1 MMKSDTARIFRDGLW
16 DNNAGL
22 VQLLGLC
29 PLLAV
34 SNTATNALGLGLATM
49 LVLVLTN
56 LCVSLSRGLLRREI
70 RIPAYVL
77 IIASVVTVT
86 ELAMQAW
93 FYDLYKVLGIFIPLI
108 VTNCVIIGR
117 AEVFASR
124 NPVVPSVLDGLATG
138 LGFGA
143 VLLVLGASREL
154 LGNGSL
160 FNRIDML
167 LGQSFQGFQLQVIP
181 DHPGFLLAILPPG
194 AFIALGMLVALK
206 NYLDERRVIRASV
219 PLAAAADAA
228 AVDNP

>member
-1 MMKSDTARIFRDGLW
+1 MTTDTAQIFRDGLW
-16 DNNAGL
+16 NNNAGL

-56 LCVSLSRGLLRREI
+56 FCVSMSRGILRPEI

-117 AEVFASR
+117 AEAFASR
-124 NPVVPSVLDGLATG
+124 NPVLPSVMDGLATG
-138 LGFGA
+138 IGFGA
-143 VLLVLGASREL
+143 VLLVLGISREL
-154 LGNGSL
+154 LGKGSV
-160 FNRIDML
+160 FSRIDML
-167 LGQSFQGFQLQVIP
+167 LGQSMQGFELQLIP
-181 DHPGFLLAILPPG
+181 NHPGFLLAMLPPG
-194 AFIALGMLVALK
+194 AFIALGMVVALK
-206 NYLDERRVIRASV
+206 NYLDERRALKTTATIAPV
-219 PLAAAADAA
+219 PAAAESA
-228 AVDNP
+228 

>member
-1 MMKSDTARIFRDGLW
+1 MKTAETAQIFRDGLW
-16 DNNAGL
+16 NNNAGL

-49 LVLVLTN
+49 MVLVLTN
-56 LCVSLSRGLLRREI
+56 LCVSMSRGILRSEI

-86 ELAMQAW
+86 ELAMQAF

-117 AEVFASR
+117 AEAFASR
-124 NPVVPSVLDGLATG
+124 NPVLPSVYDGLATG
-138 LGFGA
+138 MGFAA

-154 LGNGSL
+154 LGRGSL
-160 FNRIDML
+160 FSRIDML
-167 LGQSFQGFQLQVIP
+167 LGQSFQGLELQIIP
-181 DHPGFLLAILPPG
+181 NHPGFLLAVLPPG

-206 NYLDERRVIRASV
+206 NYLDERRALKKAISSAPR
-219 PLAAAADAA
+219 LAASES
-228 AVDNP
+228 V

>member
-1 MMKSDTARIFRDGLW
+1 MKTDSAQIFRDGLW
-16 DNNAGL
+16 NNNAGL

-34 SNTATNALGLGLATM
+34 SNTATNAIGLGLATM

-56 LCVSLSRGLLRREI
+56 LCVSLSRGILRPEI

-93 FYDLYKVLGIFIPLI
+93 FYDLYRVLGIFIPLI
-108 VTNCVIIGR
+108 VTNCIIIGR
-117 AEVFASR
+117 AEAFASR
-124 NPVVPSVLDGLATG
+124 NRILPSMLDGLATG

-154 LGNGSL
+154 LGKGSL
-160 FNRIDML
+160 FSRVDML
-167 LGQSFQGFQLQVIP
+167 LGQSFQGFELQLIP
-181 DHPGFLLAILPPG
+181 DHPGFLLAVLPPG

-206 NYLDERRVIRASV
+206 NYLDERRALRTPLPQSTVIE
-219 PLAAAADAA
+219 AA
-228 AVDNP
+228 

>member
-1 MMKSDTARIFRDGLW
+1 MKAETGQIFRDGLW
-16 DNNAGL
+16 NNNAGL

-34 SNTATNALGLGLATM
+34 SNTVTNALGLGLATM
-49 LVLVLTN
+49 MVLVLTN
-56 LCVSLSRGLLRREI
+56 LCVSLSRGILRPEI

-117 AEVFASR
+117 AEAFASR
-124 NPVVPSVLDGLATG
+124 NPVMPSVIDGLATG
-138 LGFGA
+138 MGFGA
-143 VLLVLGASREL
+143 VLLVLGASREI
-154 LGNGSL
+154 LGKGSL
-160 FNRIDML
+160 FSRIDML
-167 LGQSFQGFQLQVIP
+167 FGQSFQGFDLQIIP
-181 DHPGFLLAILPPG
+181 GHPGFLLAILPPG

-206 NYLDERRVIRASV
+206 NYIDERNTLKAAMPAK
-219 PLAAAADAA
+219 PLPDVAESA
-228 AVDNP
+228 

>member
-1 MMKSDTARIFRDGLW
+1 MSTDTAQIFRDGLW
-16 DNNAGL
+16 NNNAGL

-49 LVLVLTN
+49 MVLVLTN
-56 LCVSLSRGLLRREI
+56 LCVSVSRGALRPEI

-117 AEVFASR
+117 AEAFASR
-124 NPVVPSVLDGLATG
+124 NPVMPSVIDGLATG
-138 LGFGA
+138 MGFGA
-143 VLLVLGASREL
+143 VLLALGATREI
-154 LGNGSL
+154 LGRGSL
-160 FNRIDML
+160 FSRIDML
-167 LGQSFQGFQLQVIP
+167 LGPSFEGFDLQLIP
-181 DHPGFLLAILPPG
+181 GHPGFLLAILPPG

-206 NYLDERRVIRASV
+206 NYLDERRSAKVVATASPV
-219 PLAAAADAA
+219 PEVAESA
-228 AVDNP
+228 

>member
-1 MMKSDTARIFRDGLW
+1 MMKTDSAQIFRDGLW
-16 DNNAGL
+16 NNNAGL

-34 SNTATNALGLGLATM
+34 SNTATNAIGLGLATM

-56 LCVSLSRGLLRREI
+56 FCVSLSRGILRPEI

-93 FYDLYKVLGIFIPLI
+93 FYDLYRVLGIFIPLI
-108 VTNCVIIGR
+108 VTNCIIIGR
-117 AEVFASR
+117 AEAFASR
-124 NPVVPSVLDGLATG
+124 NRILPSVLDGLATG

-154 LGNGSL
+154 LGKGSL
-160 FNRIDML
+160 FSRVDML
-167 LGQSFQGFQLQVIP
+167 LGQSFQGFELQVIP
-181 DHPGFLLAILPPG
+181 DHPGFLLAVLPPG

-206 NYLDERRVIRASV
+206 NYLDERRALRTPLPQSTVIE
-219 PLAAAADAA
+219 AA
-228 AVDNP
+228 